1 MLTALIWIVA
11 ILLAVFVVKALCDH
25 GREQNQKK
33 QEEKEARLRTYK
45 EDLEK
50 KRIQRQ
56 AEYDARVKEFSDKYG
71 ACDVDLRVKYNTYS
85 IESHIYVYDKSSMLI
100 LLGEEIP
107 YNKIVGCSLVEV
119 PEVTKKAVTEMTEE
133 TVSKTSTGSMLG
145 RALVGGVLLGP
156 VGAVVGGATA
166 KRKTEATP
174 VYKTVY
180 KDEVKIK
187 YVVQITVND
196 LNNPVRS
203 VMFGSRKEEALH
215 LESMVN
221 LIIAKTKSYEK

>member
-1 MLTALIWIVA
+1 
-11 ILLAVFVVKALCDH
+11 
-25 GREQNQKK
+25 
-33 QEEKEARLRTYK
+33 
-45 EDLEK
+45 
-50 KRIQRQ
+50 
-56 AEYDARVKEFSDKYG
+56 
-71 ACDVDLRVKYNTYS
+71 
-85 IESHIYVYDKSSMLI
+85 
-100 LLGEEIP
+100 
-107 YNKIVGCSLVEV
+107 
-119 PEVTKKAVTEMTEE
+119 MTEE

-215 LESMVN
+215 LESMLN
-221 LIIAKTKSYEK
+221 LIIAKTK